1 LLSRPAQQGNLPAP
15 VARWRKPIAARE
27 ERRSPSFR
35 KRLRRRAQLQ
45 FAESAS
51 ACFERARSFRFS
63 FLCAS
68 YMMSARQQKRWIQ
81 LDDGVGDTFVLVIVA
96 LSDLSRCGPSSPRSL
111 STRLW
116 RQAYWSAPVLPGIPR
131 RRGREST
138 RPAHGCSRTGWSPA
152 AKTRAKR
159 KWPFLTP

>member
-1 LLSRPAQQGNLPAP
+1 MVCLPHILRHKVALPDEYGTTCSARPLPDSLLSRPVQQGNLRDG
-15 VARWRKPIAARE
+15 VARWRQSSAART
-27 ERRSPSFR
+27 ERTSPSFR
-35 KRLRRRAQLQ
+35 KWLRRRAQLQ

-111 STRLW
+111 STRL
-116 RQAYWSAPVLPGIPR
+116 
-131 RRGREST
+131 
-138 RPAHGCSRTGWSPA
+138 
-152 AKTRAKR
+152 
-159 KWPFLTP
+159 